1 MSTHDSH
8 APGTFCWVELATSD
22 GDAAKKF
29 YLPLC
34 GWNHRDD
41 PMGPDAV
48 YTMLMVGDRH
58 LGALYT
64 LNEQMRQQGIPPHW
78 GSYVSVADLDA
89 SAAKVTSLGGKLLLA
104 PMDVMEFGRM
114 ATLQDPTGA
123 VLNLWQPK
131 QHIGAQVL
139 NEPVSL
145 CWNELMTTDTDAA
158 EAFYRGLFDWGA
170 KTSNVPGMKYTEFTQ
185 GDRSVAGMMAI
196 GPEMG
201 PVPPN
206 WMLYFA
212 VAAVDDFA
220 KTAGETGAKLIVPP
234 QDIPK
239 VGRFSVI
246 QDPQGA
252 VFGAITLTGA

>member
-1 MSTHDSH
+1 MD
-8 APGTFCWVELATSD
+8 
-22 GDAAKKF
+22 
-29 YLPLC
+29 LP
-34 GWNHRDD
+34 
-41 PMGPDAV
+41 
-48 YTMLMVGDRH
+48 
-58 LGALYT
+58 
-64 LNEQMRQQGIPPHW
+64 
-78 GSYVSVADLDA
+78 
-89 SAAKVTSLGGKLLLA
+89 
-104 PMDVMEFGRM
+104 
-114 ATLQDPTGA
+114 
-123 VLNLWQPK
+123 
-131 QHIGAQVL
+131 
-139 NEPVSL
+139 
-145 CWNELMTTDTDAA
+145 
-158 EAFYRGLFDWGA
+158 
-170 KTSNVPGMKYTEFTQ
+170 
-185 GDRSVAGMMAI
+185 VAGMMAI